1 MEAREFELM
10 RGTEDHMWWY
20 RAVHSNVISS
30 LDRNVGAGESVLLDA
45 GCGTGGLLRRLTK
58 AKPGWILVG
67 LDAAP
72 QALARAVA
80 GARARLVAGDI
91 NRIPFS
97 DHSFHAIVS
106 IDVLSH
112 QAVEV
117 DQALA
122 ELHRCLDAGGTLVL
136 NLPAYEWMLSA
147 HDRRV
152 HNARRFTR
160 RGAVKMLEAA
170 GFRVIRATYWN
181 TFLFPLM
188 LLRRLISRGSEAESD
203 VHAYPGLVERLF
215 RFITGVEGRILEAG
229 VNLPFGGSVLLVAVK
244 Q

>member
-10 RGTEDHMWWY
+10 RGVEDHMWWY

-30 LDRNVGAGESVLLDA
+30 LARNVSAGESVLLDA
-45 GCGTGGLLRRLTK
+45 GCGTGGLLRRL
-58 AKPGWILVG
+58 ARARPGWILVG

-91 NRIPFS
+91 NRIPFG

-106 IDVLSH
+106 IDVLCH

-117 DQALA
+117 GQALS

-152 HNARRFTR
+152 HNVRRFTR
-160 RGAVKMLEAA
+160 KGAVAMLEAS
-170 GFRVIRATYWN
+170 GFKVIRATYWN
-181 TFLFPLM
+181 TLLFPLM
-188 LLRRLISRGSEAESD
+188 LLRRLISRGTDAASD
-203 VHAYPGLVERLF
+203 VRSYPGLVERLF
-215 RFITGVEGRILEAG
+215 RFVTRAEGRVLEAG
-229 VNLPFGGSVLLVAVK
+229 INLPFGGSVLLVAVK